1 MKEKI
6 LVVDNHPLILE
17 LMTLFLDQEGYRVAT
32 APGAL
37 DALDLLDIF
46 EPDIVFIDLVMPD
59 IGGDKLCRIIR
70 DNPKYK
76 DTIIIILSAIAAEE
90 AIDFKAL
97 GANACVA
104 KGPFD
109 QTKKDIKGL
118 LLKINNGKL
127 PSSNKIIGVDRIFR
141 RQITQE
147 LVASQKHLESSIN
160 TISDGIL
167 ELTDGNRVIFANTTT
182 SSLLKLAEERILAV
196 KLDALLPAGKLK
208 NALLRALERFKS
220 SARQT
225 SKEYGPYPLKGRH
238 VTFSFFRVDGS
249 LNIYLRDVTAEHRLT
264 RALKVNEKK
273 YGNLFKYSNDWIV
286 VHELDGRIIDANNK
300 MLEQSGYTLNEMLAL
315 NIKDLHSAEELPAV
329 EHAFNEVMAQGFVK
343 FETVFKRKDG
353 KALSAEVSATIF
365 NMGNKNV
372 IQGIV
377 RDISERKEA
386 EMALKESEERYK
398 DLIENSTD
406 LIQSIAPDGRIEYAN
421 RAWRQTLGYDESE
434 LGNLTIFDVIHPDQ
448 QAPCHETF
456 QELMTGKPILNI
468 ETTFVTKDG
477 REIIVEGNINCKFEN
492 GAPVSTRGIFRDVTD
507 RKTLEEKLRIMSVT
521 DELTGLLNRRG
532 VTMLAEKQL
541 QIADRAHSEVFLI
554 YLDLDNM
561 KWINDNLGH
570 KYGDQA
576 LIETAGILKQT
587 FRESD
592 IIGRFGGDEFVVLLT
607 ELPDAGN
614 EEAVVKRLE
623 SNIGQLNSRKA
634 RDYKLALSLGI
645 ARYDQKKPCSVEEL
659 IMKAD
664 NLMYQAKNYKKAA
677 KIDSYA
683 LGAYDDNGIKNT
695 T

>member
-17 LMTLFLDQEGYRVAT
+17 LMTLFLEQEGYRVAT
-32 APGAL
+32 ACGAL
-37 DALDLLDIF
+37 DAIDLLDIF
-46 EPDIVFIDLVMPD
+46 EPDIVFVDLVMPD

-70 DNPKYK
+70 NNPKGK
-76 DTIIIILSAIAAEE
+76 GAIIIILSAIAAEE
-90 AIDFKAL
+90 SIDFKTL
-97 GANACVA
+97 GANACIA

-118 LLKINNGKL
+118 LRKINNGKL
-127 PSSNKIIGVDRIFR
+127 APSNKVLGLDKIFH
-141 RQITQE
+141 RQITKE
-147 LVASQKHLESSIN
+147 LLASRKHLESAIN

-167 ELTDGNRVIFANTTT
+167 ELTDDNRVIFANKTTA
-182 SSLLKLAEERILAV
+182 SLLKLTEERILSI
-196 KLDALLPAGKLK
+196 KLDALLPNGRLKDAVLQALAKFKAG
-208 NALLRALERFKS
+208 S
-220 SARQT
+220 RQI
-225 SKEYGPYPLKGRH
+225 SKESQPFPLKGRC
-238 VTFSFFRVDGS
+238 VTFSFFKADGA

-286 VHELDGRIIDANNK
+286 VYELDGLIIDANNK
-300 MLEQSGYTLNEMLAL
+300 MLEQSGYTLSQILAL
-315 NIKDLHSAEELPAV
+315 NIKDLHPAEELPAV
-329 EHAFNEVMAQGFVK
+329 EHAFNEVMEQGFVK
-343 FETVFKRKDG
+343 FETFFKHKDG
-353 KALSAEVSATIF
+353 KPVPAEVSASVF

-372 IQGIV
+372 VQCLV

-386 EMALKESEERYK
+386 EKALRESEERYK
-398 DLIENSTD
+398 DLFENSTD
-406 LIQSIAPDGRIEYAN
+406 LIQSVAPDGRIEYAN

-434 LGNLTIFDVIHPDQ
+434 LSDLTIFDIIHPDHQ
-448 QAPCHETF
+448 HYCQATF
-456 QELMTGKPILNI
+456 QELKSGKQILNI

-477 REIIVEGNINCKFEN
+477 RQIVVEGNINCKFEN
-492 GAPVSTRGIFRDVTD
+492 GVAVTTRGIFRDVTD
-507 RKTLEEKLRIMSVT
+507 RKNLEEKLRVMSVT

-561 KWINDNLGH
+561 KWINDHLGH

-576 LIETAGILKQT
+576 LIETADILKKT

-592 IIGRFGGDEFVVLLT
+592 IIGRFGGDEFVVMLT

-623 SNIGQLNSRKA
+623 SNIVRLNSSKA
-634 RDYKLALSLGI
+634 RDYKLSLSLGI
-645 ARYDQKKPCSVEEL
+645 ARYDAKKPCSVEEL
-659 IMKAD
+659 IIKAD
-664 NLMYQAKNYKKAA
+664 NLMYQAKNAKKAS
-677 KIDSYA
+677 KTDSYA
-683 LGAYDDNGIKNT
+683 LGAYDVTG
-695 T
+695 